1 MTGRNIL
8 AAGYCL
14 YSYSTHIIIT
24 TGHSRVHHL
33 VLCNNEFIFKNDI
46 QPVYSK
52 NAKKIY
58 ATGHSI
64 DCNYRIKLAI
74 QSLRTNKYLLRYTGC
89 LVADFHNIIMN
100 GGVFLYPL
108 NDYTKEAKIR
118 LLYEANPMAFI
129 IKQLDGGAITE
140 FKTDI
145 LHITPKQIHETVSII
160 FGTKEDI
167 QLVRSYL

>member
-1 MTGRNIL
+1 M
-8 AAGYCL
+8 
-14 YSYSTHIIIT
+14 
-24 TGHSRVHHL
+24 
-33 VLCNNEFIFKNDI
+33 
-46 QPVYSK
+46 
-52 NAKKIY
+52 
-58 ATGHSI
+58 
-64 DCNYRIKLAI
+64 
-74 QSLRTNKYLLRYTGC
+74 
-89 LVADFHNIIMN
+89 VADFHNIIMN